1 MDIYITHIL
10 KVWRDMMKIII
21 KITSWCLVAFMLLSN
36 LVGCGVKEDTFDE
49 SASGLYSESLF
60 NGTAF
65 SESEKETNKETQ
77 KNNNKAPDNAYATAP
92 NDNATQN
99 IVSTTNS
106 VGGKKVVFNSSSTSS
121 SIVLA
126 SNSTAK
132 YKVVSYFTNN
142 ADVTAFANDLKTKTG
157 ATFTVSTD
165 TATIGGK
172 QIVIGYSSNIRTL
185 AGDFAFKSFTGG
197 AAFVKGET
205 VYIST
210 ASTSFLS
217 EILDFFVEQVKVT
230 SGTSYGVPSTL
241 KISWDRCAISE
252 NLPFFT
258 TAGTASSPT
267 SKGIY
272 SAGGGNYQQTYL
284 NIYAID
290 VQNYN
295 NKLISA
301 GYILKQSNTINSN
314 NFYTFVKGDT
324 MVHINWFAKLKQY
337 SIIYGP
343 KTYVLSSSPIT
354 NYKKLVKP
362 SITQMA
368 LYNTGQSNVIQL
380 EDGSFIIIDGG
391 RAMSST
397 QTANKDA
404 KLLID
409 FLNSKKPSSHTKAK
423 VIWMYTHVHSDH
435 INLSRDNFF
444 PTYKNQIDL
453 QLVCLNLP
461 DFNEIENH
469 IASAGWKESNAA
481 SAYAKSV
488 DLLHTSI
495 ETNFP
500 NADIYTFHTGDKLYF
515 AGCEVEILTTPE
527 DYYLKGFSWINDTS
541 CAFKIKM
548 SGKSFMVFGDCTA
561 PVNDQ
566 MVACFGSYLKSDIIQ
581 VTHHG
586 VGGAT
591 LSSVKPVDA
600 DICFW
605 AVKEDTYLND
615 TRATTGD
622 AHVWLRANTGTNGQR
637 KRSHYNQDYITTI
650 VIPTMTVTKKRCY
663 SGNTDNRKYIG

>member
-1 MDIYITHIL
+1 MRFI
-10 KVWRDMMKIII
+10 V
-21 KITSWCLVAFMLLSN
+21 KITACSLAVIMLIST
-36 LVGCGVKEDTFDE
+36 LVGCGFRDDVFDE
-49 SASGLYSESLF
+49 SSSSLNSDTF
-60 NGTAF
+60 GGTLAYGT
-65 SESEKETNKETQ
+65 EKETKKETQ
-77 KNNNKAPDNAYATAP
+77 KNNNKNNDKNSSNDAYAAP

-99 IVSTTNS
+99 IVSSINS
-106 VGGKKVVFNSSSTSS
+106 AGGKNVVYNSKATA

-126 SNSTAK
+126 SNSAAK
-132 YKVVSYFTNN
+132 YTIVSFFTNN
-142 ADVTAFANDLKTKTG
+142 ADVTNFASDLKTKTG

-165 TATIGGK
+165 TSTIGGK
-172 QIVIGYSSNIRTL
+172 QIVIGYSSKIRPL
-185 AGDFAFKSFTGG
+185 AGEFAFKSFTGG
-197 AAFVKGET
+197 AAIVKGET

-210 ASTSFLS
+210 ASLTVLPQ
-217 EILDFFVEQVKVT
+217 ILDFFVEQVKVT
-230 SGTSYGVPSTL
+230 SGTSYGVPADL
-241 KISWDRCAISE
+241 KISSDLCAISE

-267 SKGIY
+267 SKGVY

-284 NIYAID
+284 NLYAED

-295 NKLISA
+295 KTLVSA
-301 GYILKQSNTINSN
+301 GYILKQRNTINSN
-314 NFYTFVKGDT
+314 SFYTFVKGDT
-324 MVHINWFAKLKQY
+324 LVHINWFAKLKQY

-343 KTYVLSSSPIT
+343 KTYVPAASPVT
-354 NYKKLVKP
+354 GYQKLAPP

-380 EDGSFIIIDGG
+380 EDGSFIVIDGG
-391 RAMSST
+391 RSKSSSE
-397 QTANKDA
+397 TANNDS
-404 KLLID
+404 KLLMD
-409 FLNSKKPSSHTKAK
+409 FLNSKKPASHTKAK
-423 VIWMYTHVHSDH
+423 VVWMYTHVHSDH

-444 PTYKNQIDL
+444 PTYKDQIDL

-469 IASAGWKESNAA
+469 ISTDGWKESNAA
-481 SAYAKSV
+481 SAYVKSV
-488 DLLHTSI
+488 DMLYDSI

-500 NADIYTFHTGDKLYF
+500 NTTIYTFHTGDKLYF
-515 AGCEVEILTTPE
+515 AGCEVEILVTPE

-541 CAFKIKM
+541 CAWKINM

-615 TRATTGD
+615 SRSTTGD

-637 KRSHYNQDYITTI
+637 ARAHYNQDYITT
-650 VIPTMTVTKKRCY
+650 VEIPTMKVTNKRCY
-663 SGNTDNRKYIG
+663 SGDTANRSYLG